1 MRQGRARHWP
11 RGGEHD
17 GEHRRDMAGTDSES
31 RGPTSAAATA
41 EAALATTVDT
51 LAADGYRLDISVPDT
66 PEGSPAKV
74 RLVVTAGPD
83 ACAECLVPK
92 QLFSEIAS
100 AALGGRF
107 DIELRYPEDSP

>member
-1 MRQGRARHWP
+1 
-11 RGGEHD
+11 
-17 GEHRRDMAGTDSES
+17 MAGIDTES
-31 RGPTSAAATA
+31 RGPTSASATA
-41 EAALATTVDT
+41 RAALATMVDT
-51 LAADGYRLDISVPDT
+51 LAADGYRLDVSVPDA

-83 ACAECLVPK
+83 ACADCLVPK

-107 DIELRYPEDSP
+107 EIELRYPEDSP